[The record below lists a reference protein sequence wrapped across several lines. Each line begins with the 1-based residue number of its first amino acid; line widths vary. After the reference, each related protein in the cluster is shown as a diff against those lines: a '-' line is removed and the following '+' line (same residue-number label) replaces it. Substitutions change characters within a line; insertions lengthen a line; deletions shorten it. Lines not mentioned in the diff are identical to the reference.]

1 MNRGADW
8 VGACGCFGGG
18 DVRLKK
24 FGLVWDGG
32 GGTGGSV
39 KPLKKF
45 GFVWGVGSFERCCT
59 CECGSRTFG
68 GCVVVGCVAAVSAD
82 IASLRLLG

>member
-8 VGACGCFGGG
+8 VSACGCFGGG

-24 FGLVWDGG
+24 FGIVWDGG

-45 GFVWGVGSFERCCT
+45 GFVWGVGS
-59 CECGSRTFG
+59 
-68 GCVVVGCVAAVSAD
+68 
-82 IASLRLLG
+82 